1 MFKFLSILCLYRN
14 TIIKAFVNLFL
25 LVRISN
31 ILAIFNINQYV
42 PLSIE
47 FCHFTSQ
54 NDTAIFQPVNK
65 KFQKA
70 QVSFLS
76 NLASIFSAIKHNS
89 SILFVDQTLYTLV
102 KNNLLK
108 CKFLRFSSVRVKI
121 CQIPHVNFE
130 LTSQFLF
137 KFGIILDCHDT
148 KLPCKF

>member
-31 ILAIFNINQYV
+31 ILGIFNINQYV
-42 PLSIE
+42 LLSIE

-65 KFQKA
+65 KCQKA
-70 QVSFLS
+70 QVSFHS

-89 SILFVDQTLYTLV
+89 SILFVDETLSTLV
-102 KNNLLK
+102 KNNLLT

>member
-1 MFKFLSILCLYRN
+1 MLIISKMFKFLSILCLYRN

-65 KFQKA
+65 K
-70 QVSFLS
+70 
-76 NLASIFSAIKHNS
+76 
-89 SILFVDQTLYTLV
+89 
-102 KNNLLK
+102 
-108 CKFLRFSSVRVKI
+108 C
-121 CQIPHVNFE
+121 
-130 LTSQFLF
+130 
-137 KFGIILDCHDT
+137 
-148 KLPCKF
+148 

>member
-42 PLSIE
+42 LHSIE
-47 FCHFTSQ
+47 FCHFIFQ
-54 NDTAIFQPVNK
+54 NDTAVFQPVNK
-65 KFQKA
+65 IFQKP

-89 SILFVDQTLYTLV
+89 SILFVAQTLYTLV
-102 KNNLLK
+102 KSNLLK
-108 CKFLRFSSVRVKI
+108 CKCLRFSSVRVKI

-148 KLPCKF
+148 KLSCKF

>member
-1 MFKFLSILCLYRN
+1 MFEFLSILCLYRN
-14 TIIKAFVNLFL
+14 TIIKASVNLFL

-42 PLSIE
+42 LHSIE
-47 FCHFTSQ
+47 FCHFTFQ
-54 NDTAIFQPVNK
+54 NDTAVFQPVNK
-65 KFQKA
+65 IFQKP

-89 SILFVDQTLYTLV
+89 SILFVAQTLYTLV
-102 KNNLLK
+102 KSNLLK
-108 CKFLRFSSVRVKI
+108 CKCLRFSSVRVKI

-148 KLPCKF
+148 KLSCKF